1 MKTVATAVCIGVLL
15 GYACA
20 QATFKGHQI
29 GETADEFFKI
39 DGTNAP
45 EDCQAKLKDPKL
57 RKDAEK
63 ARGKYPFG
71 SVSGMMAMHTVDRCN
86 NLLSVLAGKDGEI
99 AANSIGSGSAIF
111 RQGKLVM
118 LTLDVGWRID
128 GPPTV
133 EYGQVYADLVL
144 KLGPPT
150 EQGQDVYQNGFG
162 ATFTLRKATWAT
174 PQLRVVASEAK
185 DHFTIL
191 SVAAPSYLQELKQKE
206 QARPSSLD

>member
-1 MKTVATAVCIGVLL
+1 MKTVATAVCITILL

-29 GETADEFFKI
+29 GETADAFFKI

-45 EDCQAKLKDPKL
+45 DECQAKLKDPKL
-57 RKDAEK
+57 TKDAEK
-63 ARGKYPFG
+63 ARAKYPFG

-86 NLLSVLAGKDGEI
+86 NLLSVLAGKNGKI
-99 AANSIGSGSAIF
+99 TANSLGSGSAIF
-111 RQGKLVM
+111 KQGKLVM

-133 EYGQVYADLVL
+133 EYGQVYEDLL
-144 KLGPPT
+144 KKLGPPT
-150 EQGQDVYQNGFG
+150 EQSQDVYQNGFG
-162 ATFTLRKATWAT
+162 ATFTLHKATWAT
-174 PQLRVVASEAK
+174 PQLHVVASEAK

-191 SVAAPSYLQELKQKE
+191 TVAAPSYLQELEKNE
-206 QARPSSLD
+206 QVRPSSLD